1 MAKCRLTERITF
13 IEEVVTQN
21 EGFENKTINDV
32 ANFGQQEKI

>member
-13 IEEVVTQN
+13 IEEVITQN

-32 ANFGQQEKI
+32 FFHE